1 MLGNLPLGWSALGTV
16 LAETEDELRP
26 AVIIIGGQLVAVNIF
41 QASEIG
47 GFASM
52 QMDGFAPT
60 RSIRKHCGN
69 AEMQISTADAECAM
83 RTQKYIN
90 EVIQIEITSEPV
102 EKRLRCW
109 YEADTADLAVE
120 AISEGLTSRQYI
132 GIPIYNTSGI
142 ELVSHAITSFTTQC
156 EPTIQQ
162 YENAMSLTSRRPVY
176 KIEFL
181 RPEDETPYLNVTGD
195 VICDSGSV
203 TVEKQDGVR
212 RTSSFE
218 LSNIGNKYNEFVE
231 HITIGSKYR
240 VLLGE
245 EINGNII
252 YFRKGTYLCDDP
264 SLHGTNNDRKVS
276 ISGTDKWSVLNG
288 QHGGILEGTYTVEK
302 GSKLGDFVRRTL
314 RLNIVNDPI
323 EPLIHQDLEDLE
335 ITYDITK
342 GEGGSISDVFLDVA
356 LNLNCSMYYDEFG
369 RFCVMPIDEAN
380 NKTVIRRFAPGDN
393 VYIGASKT
401 YNNEKIYNSVLVVG
415 ENAQN
420 TETPVRYELI
430 NEDKD
435 DPNSVPN
442 VGIKKVYKVSDYTAG
457 IDTEEKAQW
466 RAIYEMRNIK
476 EKFYAATA
484 DFVDILY
491 LDVDQLIELTDDE
504 VASNKERY
512 IITALTHKIGVDMS
526 TSATVSKVSS

>member
-1 MLGNLPLGWSALGTV
+1 MLGNLLLGATPLGSAASTAGETSLKPIRIFLTGQPVNISLYKAIEADCATIEV
-16 LAETEDELRP
+16 CGIAPTKALRAHVEAASLQVTAENPTYHESISCPVNNYARIDATGEDSSWRMHIWREVDAANLQVEALDEGLRHRMYIGKRMYNHCRIEMATSP
-26 AVIIIGGQLVAVNIF
+26 AVAF
-41 QASEIG
+41 
-47 GFASM
+47 
-52 QMDGFAPT
+52 
-60 RSIRKHCGN
+60 
-69 AEMQISTADAECAM
+69 
-83 RTQKYIN
+83 
-90 EVIQIEITSEPV
+90 ITP
-102 EKRLRCW
+102 
-109 YEADTADLAVE
+109 A
-120 AISEGLTSRQYI
+120 
-132 GIPIYNTSGI
+132 
-142 ELVSHAITSFTTQC
+142 
-156 EPTIQQ
+156 EPTIHHYDKALLQP
-162 YENAMSLTSRRPVY
+162 TRRPVY
-176 KIEFL
+176 KIELL
-181 RPEDETPYLNVTGD
+181 RPEDETPYFDITGD

-212 RTSSFE
+212 RSSSFE

-231 HITIGSKYR
+231 HLTIGSKYR
-240 VLLGE
+240 VSLGE
-245 EINGNII
+245 ELDGNVIF
-252 YFRKGTYLCDDP
+252 FRKGTYLFDDP
-264 SLHGTNNDRKVS
+264 SLHGINNDRKVA

-323 EPLIHQDLEDLE
+323 EPLIHPDLEEME

-342 GEGGSISDVFLDVA
+342 SEGGTISDVFLDVA
-356 LNLNCSMYYDEFG
+356 LNLNCSMYYDEYG
-369 RFCVMPIDEAN
+369 RFCVVPIDEAN
-380 NKTVIRRFAPGDN
+380 NKTVIHRFAPGDN

-401 YNNEKIYNSVLVVG
+401 YNNEKIYNSVLVIG

-420 TETPVRYELI
+420 TETPVRYELV
-430 NEDKD
+430 NNDLD

-504 VASNKERY
+504 VASDKERY
-512 IITALTHKIGVDMS
+512 IITALTHTIGVDMS
-526 TSATVSKVSS
+526 TSATVSKVSA